1 MPPEAKMK
9 TSAGFTMLEL
19 MITLA
24 VVAILLSIALPSFR
38 TLLQNNRL
46 TAQANEFQT
55 ALQFARS
62 ESLKR
67 ARPVTV
73 CASDTLSGDDD
84 DLECGS
90 DWTEGW
96 VAVVDNEV
104 EGADEVSI
112 DEVLRRWPGLRGDA
126 TLAHN
131 GGEDFVRYLA
141 DGSIDTIGM
150 PSASGGNP
158 PPPWVFQ
165 LRIPDC
171 SGDSAR
177 DVSIIR
183 TGRSSVERVEC
194 D

>member
-1 MPPEAKMK
+1 
-9 TSAGFTMLEL
+9 MLEL

-24 VVAILLSIALPSFR
+24 VVAILLTIAVPSFR

-67 ARPVTV
+67 AQPVTV
-73 CASDTLSGDDD
+73 CASDTLSADDA
-84 DLECGS
+84 DLECGA
-90 DWTEGW
+90 DWTLGW
-96 VAVVDNEV
+96 VAVVDNQV
-104 EGADEVSI
+104 EGTAGVGI
-112 DEVLRRWPGLRGDA
+112 LEVLRRWPGLRGDA

-131 GGEDFVRYLA
+131 GAEDFVRYLA

-150 PSASGGNP
+150 PAASGGNP

-171 SGDSAR
+171 SGDNAR
-177 DVSIIR
+177 NISIIR
-183 TGRSSVERVEC
+183 TGRSSVDRVGC
-194 D
+194 N